1 MIMFTIC
8 LRIFWTFYLIRLHM
22 HILALVMS
30 TSHNSKAL
38 VQFMATVCCVARQYS
53 SDTMHIANNYYT

>member
-1 MIMFTIC
+1 
-8 LRIFWTFYLIRLHM
+8 M

-38 VQFMATVCCVARQYS
+38 VQFMATAIVYNTVCCVARQHS